1 MLLNINE
8 YDSTLLISVE
18 GELDH
23 HTSEIF
29 KEQIDESIRG
39 KNYDK
44 VILNMK
50 KLNFM
55 DSSGIGVLIGRY
67 KILKSMGIE
76 LAVVNV
82 NSQVRKIFDI
92 SGLFKIIRDEG
103 ELKWV

>member
-1 MLLNINE
+1 MLLNFNE
-8 YDSTLLISVE
+8 YDSTLLISIE

-29 KEQIDESIRG
+29 KDQIDESVKGR
-39 KNYDK
+39 KYDK

-50 KLNFM
+50 RLNFM

-67 KILKSMGIE
+67 KTLKSMGID

-82 NSQVRKIFDI
+82 NSQVRKIFEI

-103 ELKWV
+103 ELK